1 MLTAVGSARF
11 RYSGASETRHALAL
25 YFVFSNFCRS
35 HKTLRM
41 TPAMAAGVA
50 VSHMELID
58 IVAPIDAR
66 EPAPKKRGPYKP
78 RKTVTLI

>member
-1 MLTAVGSARF
+1 
-11 RYSGASETRHALAL
+11 
-25 YFVFSNFCRS
+25 
-35 HKTLRM
+35 
-41 TPAMAAGVA
+41 MAAGVA